1 MTSTIFV
8 RNLAYGTTQQQLEE
22 LFGDIGPV
30 KKVSVIKDKGRAKT
44 DMTTRGFAF
53 VKLYGVEQRCMAEL
67 TLWRRSVVRWKRTR
81 SSRWKSSTTQITA
94 AENCALVG
102 GTDTFAELFRVQRT
116 MVLLDLAK
124 EKKGPKPLAHQKPPV
139 VDVSATHDISNDIE
153 ATPDDADE
161 HATSE
166 KKAKKARSKSDDVQ
180 VAQDHVHDTSSV
192 SEVTSKKEKRKA
204 KKQKREAD
212 DALATDAAGDAIE
225 VVEEAPAKKEKQKKE
240 AKTAKEN
247 VRENTDASLAPTS
260 KKRKLDV
267 QVDDDAAKLEK
278 APQVAEGHVQSERNA
293 RRREH
298 RELLRKMKERQEAS
312 ATVEEKSVAIYGLGP
327 EVTEKALKIKMKKIG
342 EAINIE
348 WKEDIVNG
356 KTQHVAY
363 VEWANVATK
372 TKALEKLDQHVFKG
386 FTMTARGYLHL
397 PGDKTRL
404 AQKDGVR
411 LIVRNLQFDV
421 KDADLEK
428 VFGKHGPLAEV
439 RVVRMPVDASV
450 VPDAGKGTRACPSRL
465 SKPHTLNSTKLKGRE
480 IVVDYA
486 VAKSEYVK
494 AQAAQTD
501 YSAPAT
507 EAGEKDA
514 EEGDDEEGDNDEAG
528 GEAPDLDQ
536 DENTLEMDDDDDDDI
551 DALLDAKEE
560 EEEDANASTGPKLD
574 TDSQRER
581 TVFIRNLSFQT
592 TEDGLAEAFKTQFG
606 PVEYAR
612 VVMDRGSGLSKG
624 KPRDE
629 DCVWEN
635 DMVMDAGSSAIGV
648 AFVRFRSKDDADA
661 AIARGSVGI
670 PTVDPTAKKKRD
682 NNVSGG
688 LFNSAMLDGD
698 GIYVDGRLLSV
709 TRAVAKHDADRLTEE
724 NSAKRKAVDKR
735 NMYLA
740 YEGTINVNK
749 SELALPK
756 MDIEKRRRAIKEKK
770 EKLKNPLFFISPT
783 RLSVRNVA
791 LGVDEKMLKT
801 VFREAAIAGL
811 QEHLVNMNE
820 VKAEY
825 QLKKGLP
832 VKIILCKIVRDT
844 ENLKAGEDPR
854 SRGYGFVEF
863 SQHVHALA
871 ALRKLNNNPAYTEY
885 SGRGVKPARGTAD
898 KDKTRLIVEF
908 ALENHGKLKLRE
920 KRMNDA
926 KKRRDEELMLR
937 KAQGEVIEK
946 VERKSRGKRQ
956 REAKARRANEP
967 AATSVEPAAKK
978 PKTAQ
983 APQAKPQSAINNAK
997 HKKNPAKKVAPAA
1010 AGLVSRKERKGS
1022 RAKKEEK
1029 SFEDMVDSY
1038 KKKLF
1043 ATVEDSES
1051 RGRWFD

>member
-1 MTSTIFV
+1 
-8 RNLAYGTTQQQLEE
+8 
-22 LFGDIGPV
+22 
-30 KKVSVIKDKGRAKT
+30 
-44 DMTTRGFAF
+44 
-53 VKLYGVEQRCMAEL
+53 
-67 TLWRRSVVRWKRTR
+67 
-81 SSRWKSSTTQITA
+81 
-94 AENCALVG
+94 
-102 GTDTFAELFRVQRT
+102 
-116 MVLLDLAK
+116 
-124 EKKGPKPLAHQKPPV
+124 
-139 VDVSATHDISNDIE
+139 
-153 ATPDDADE
+153 
-161 HATSE
+161 
-166 KKAKKARSKSDDVQ
+166 
-180 VAQDHVHDTSSV
+180 
-192 SEVTSKKEKRKA
+192 
-204 KKQKREAD
+204 
-212 DALATDAAGDAIE
+212 
-225 VVEEAPAKKEKQKKE
+225 
-240 AKTAKEN
+240 
-247 VRENTDASLAPTS
+247 
-260 KKRKLDV
+260 
-267 QVDDDAAKLEK
+267 
-278 APQVAEGHVQSERNA
+278 
-293 RRREH
+293 
-298 RELLRKMKERQEAS
+298 
-312 ATVEEKSVAIYGLGP
+312 
-327 EVTEKALKIKMKKIG
+327 MKKIG

-386 FTMTARGYLHL
+386 FTMTARGLESTTT
-397 PGDKTRL
+397 GL

-450 VPDAGKGTRACPSRL
+450 VPDAGKVVLGRSRGFGFVQF
-465 SKPHTLNSTKLKGRE
+465 KNKVDAQHAIETLNSTKLKGRE

-501 YSAPAT
+501 SAPAT

-514 EEGDDEEGDNDEAG
+514 EESDDEEGDNDEAG

-560 EEEDANASTGPKLD
+560 EEEDDANASTGPKLD

-624 KPRDE
+624 
-629 DCVWEN
+629 
-635 DMVMDAGSSAIGV
+635 V

-661 AIARGSVGI
+661 AIARGSV
-670 PTVDPTAKKKRD
+670 PTVDQPAKKKRD

-749 SELALPK
+749 AAESELALPK

-791 LGVDEKMLKT
+791 LGVDEKTLKT

>member
-53 VKLYGVEQRCMAEL
+53 VKFAMEADAKLAMEKLNNSDYGGRKLC
-67 TLWRRSVVRWKRTR
+67 
-81 SSRWKSSTTQITA
+81 I
-94 AENCALVG
+94 
-102 GTDTFAELFRVQRT
+102 
-116 MVLLDLAK
+116 DLAK

-153 ATPDDADE
+153 AAPDDADE

-225 VVEEAPAKKEKQKKE
+225 EVEEAPAKKEKQKKE

-386 FTMTARGYLHL
+386 FTMTARGLESTTT
-397 PGDKTRL
+397 GL

-450 VPDAGKGTRACPSRL
+450 VPDAGKVVLGRSRGFGFVQF
-465 SKPHTLNSTKLKGRE
+465 KNKVDAQHAIETLNSTKLKGRE

-501 YSAPAT
+501 SAPAT

-514 EEGDDEEGDNDEAG
+514 EESDDEEGDNDEAG

-560 EEEDANASTGPKLD
+560 EEEDDANASTGPKLD

-624 KPRDE
+624 
-629 DCVWEN
+629 
-635 DMVMDAGSSAIGV
+635 V

-661 AIARGSVGI
+661 AIARGSV
-670 PTVDPTAKKKRD
+670 PTVDQPAKKKRD

-749 SELALPK
+749 AAESELALPK

-791 LGVDEKMLKT
+791 LGVDEKTLKT

-854 SRGYGFVEF
+854 SRGYM
-863 SQHVHALA
+863 Q
-871 ALRKLNNNPAYTEY
+871 K
-885 SGRGVKPARGTAD
+885 
-898 KDKTRLIVEF
+898 
-908 ALENHGKLKLRE
+908 
-920 KRMNDA
+920 
-926 KKRRDEELMLR
+926 
-937 KAQGEVIEK
+937 
-946 VERKSRGKRQ
+946 
-956 REAKARRANEP
+956 
-967 AATSVEPAAKK
+967 
-978 PKTAQ
+978 
-983 APQAKPQSAINNAK
+983 
-997 HKKNPAKKVAPAA
+997 
-1010 AGLVSRKERKGS
+1010 
-1022 RAKKEEK
+1022 
-1029 SFEDMVDSY
+1029 
-1038 KKKLF
+1038 
-1043 ATVEDSES
+1043 
-1051 RGRWFD
+1051 

>member
-1 MTSTIFV
+1 
-8 RNLAYGTTQQQLEE
+8 
-22 LFGDIGPV
+22 
-30 KKVSVIKDKGRAKT
+30 
-44 DMTTRGFAF
+44 
-53 VKLYGVEQRCMAEL
+53 
-67 TLWRRSVVRWKRTR
+67 
-81 SSRWKSSTTQITA
+81 
-94 AENCALVG
+94 
-102 GTDTFAELFRVQRT
+102 
-116 MVLLDLAK
+116 
-124 EKKGPKPLAHQKPPV
+124 
-139 VDVSATHDISNDIE
+139 
-153 ATPDDADE
+153 
-161 HATSE
+161 
-166 KKAKKARSKSDDVQ
+166 
-180 VAQDHVHDTSSV
+180 
-192 SEVTSKKEKRKA
+192 
-204 KKQKREAD
+204 
-212 DALATDAAGDAIE
+212 
-225 VVEEAPAKKEKQKKE
+225 
-240 AKTAKEN
+240 
-247 VRENTDASLAPTS
+247 
-260 KKRKLDV
+260 
-267 QVDDDAAKLEK
+267 
-278 APQVAEGHVQSERNA
+278 
-293 RRREH
+293 
-298 RELLRKMKERQEAS
+298 
-312 ATVEEKSVAIYGLGP
+312 
-327 EVTEKALKIKMKKIG
+327 MKKIG

-386 FTMTARGYLHL
+386 FTMTARGLESTTT
-397 PGDKTRL
+397 GL

-450 VPDAGKGTRACPSRL
+450 VPDAGKVVLGRSRGFGFVQF
-465 SKPHTLNSTKLKGRE
+465 KNKVDAQHAIETLNSTKLKGRE

-501 YSAPAT
+501 SAPAT

-514 EEGDDEEGDNDEAG
+514 EESDDEEGDNDEAG

-560 EEEDANASTGPKLD
+560 EEEDDANASTGPKLD

-624 KPRDE
+624 
-629 DCVWEN
+629 
-635 DMVMDAGSSAIGV
+635 V

-661 AIARGSVGI
+661 AIARGSV
-670 PTVDPTAKKKRD
+670 PTVDQPAKKKRD

-749 SELALPK
+749 AAESELALPK

-791 LGVDEKMLKT
+791 LGVDEKTLKT

-967 AATSVEPAAKK
+967 AATRYESI
-978 PKTAQ
+978 
-983 APQAKPQSAINNAK
+983 APSFRGT
-997 HKKNPAKKVAPAA
+997 
-1010 AGLVSRKERKGS
+1010 AGLDGHVFKLQRRAGGQETQNCAGTPSQTAVCHQQRQAQEEPCEKGGASRCRPCLAQG
-1022 RAKKEEK
+1022 AQGLACEEGGK
-1029 SFEDMVDSY
+1029 VVRRHGRQLQEE
-1038 KKKLF
+1038 
-1043 ATVEDSES
+1043 TVCNR
-1051 RGRWFD
+1051 RGQRVPWPVV

>member
-53 VKLYGVEQRCMAEL
+53 VKFAMEADAKLAMEKLNNSDYGGRKLC
-67 TLWRRSVVRWKRTR
+67 
-81 SSRWKSSTTQITA
+81 I
-94 AENCALVG
+94 
-102 GTDTFAELFRVQRT
+102 
-116 MVLLDLAK
+116 DLAK

-153 ATPDDADE
+153 AAPDDADE

-225 VVEEAPAKKEKQKKE
+225 EVEEAPAKKEKQKKE

-386 FTMTARGYLHL
+386 FTMTARGLESTTT
-397 PGDKTRL
+397 GL

-450 VPDAGKGTRACPSRL
+450 VPDAGKVVLGRSRGFGFVQF
-465 SKPHTLNSTKLKGRE
+465 KNKVDAQHAIETLNSTKLKGRE

-501 YSAPAT
+501 SAPAT

-514 EEGDDEEGDNDEAG
+514 EESDDEEGDNDEAG

-560 EEEDANASTGPKLD
+560 EEEDDANASTGPKLD

-624 KPRDE
+624 
-629 DCVWEN
+629 
-635 DMVMDAGSSAIGV
+635 V

-661 AIARGSVGI
+661 AIARGSV
-670 PTVDPTAKKKRD
+670 PTVDQPAKKKRD

-749 SELALPK
+749 AAESELALPK

-791 LGVDEKMLKT
+791 LGVDEKTLKT